1 MARTGIWVGL
11 ALLAGCGQSLA
22 GGDIE
27 GDATVRLQGTVGL
40 PVGDAAHPTVGALW
54 LGYSAAIDPTNGIET
69 TTLPVTSV
77 HFPPSFSFDLLGPP
91 PSTGYYAAADGRI
104 IPSAMRI
111 ARLVLFDDQDANG
124 LFAVDDAGQVAA
136 PDRLLAVANGQMV
149 LFIESP
155 PDDAA
160 SLDGADM
167 LLSNWEAASRGY
179 HLLVLDT
186 SVAPPDFSGR
196 VVPTDMAVVFVPA
209 GAGAAP

>member
-1 MARTGIWVGL
+1 
-11 ALLAGCGQSLA
+11 
-22 GGDIE
+22 
-27 GDATVRLQGTVGL
+27 
-40 PVGDAAHPTVGALW
+40 
-54 LGYSAAIDPTNGIET
+54 
-69 TTLPVTSV
+69 
-77 HFPPSFSFDLLGPP
+77 
-91 PSTGYYAAADGRI
+91 
-104 IPSAMRI
+104 
-111 ARLVLFDDQDANG
+111 